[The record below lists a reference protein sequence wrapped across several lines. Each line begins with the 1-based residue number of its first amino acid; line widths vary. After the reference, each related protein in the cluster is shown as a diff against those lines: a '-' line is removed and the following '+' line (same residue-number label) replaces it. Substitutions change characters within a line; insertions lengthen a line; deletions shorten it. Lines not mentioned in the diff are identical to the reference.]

1 MLMRFFK
8 SFASAIFIPM
18 VLFLVGSS
26 AEHSDVDWIQRA
38 AIIPF
43 EAVVWPLFLTS
54 PLFPPPP
61 SCPSCHPT
69 RAAILAAILIDFV
82 SYFVLTYLAL
92 WLLARR
98 QPALPQVIELKYE
111 REA

>member
-1 MLMRFFK
+1 MASISYVTTVSAATQLSLM
-8 SFASAIFIPM
+8 P
-18 VLFLVGSS
+18 
-26 AEHSDVDWIQRA
+26 
-38 AIIPF
+38 
-43 EAVVWPLFLTS
+43 
-54 PLFPPPP
+54 
-61 SCPSCHPT
+61 PT